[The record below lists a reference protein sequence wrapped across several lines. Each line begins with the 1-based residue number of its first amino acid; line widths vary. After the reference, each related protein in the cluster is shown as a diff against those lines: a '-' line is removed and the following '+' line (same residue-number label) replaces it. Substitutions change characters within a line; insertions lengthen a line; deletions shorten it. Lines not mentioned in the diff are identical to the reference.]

1 MFESWKTRLF
11 FSGLLLGF
19 AIYLL
24 IPTVIYFN
32 LNESQLREVRRDKHA
47 FAKMLPS
54 WSIDSH
60 IIPGLDLQGG
70 IHMVLGVD
78 VDKALKDRAART
90 AERLKDYAKDQK
102 VAFIEVKPDLIATF
116 ANKTDLEAFVVFSNK
131 KIRRSQ
137 SGFRKRFICSI

>member
-78 VDKALKDRAART
+78 VD
-90 AERLKDYAKDQK
+90 
-102 VAFIEVKPDLIATF
+102 
-116 ANKTDLEAFVVFSNK
+116 
-131 KIRRSQ
+131 
-137 SGFRKRFICSI
+137 